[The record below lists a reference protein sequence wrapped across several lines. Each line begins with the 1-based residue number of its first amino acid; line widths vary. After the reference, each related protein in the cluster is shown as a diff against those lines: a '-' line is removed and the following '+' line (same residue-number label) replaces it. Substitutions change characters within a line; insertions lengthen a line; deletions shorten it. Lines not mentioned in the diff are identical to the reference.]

1 MVKIRKSKGRYCNS
15 CGSNGG
21 RFYDI
26 GIGKKDRMSVT
37 ALCDTCMHVLL
48 QKLTILESEKA
59 EEK

>member
-1 MVKIRKSKGRYCNS
+1 MIRIRKSKDRLCNS

-26 GIGKKDRMSVT
+26 GIGKKNRMSVT
-37 ALCDTCMHVLL
+37 VLCSTCMYTLL
-48 QKLTILESEKA
+48 EKLTVIESEKE